1 MSSTLA
7 IGKDINGAVC
17 DTLHVSSLIYAA
29 TLAADDATPLI
40 VPENVNVAY
49 FSYGSSGD
57 VWVDIKN
64 TATIPD
70 ATFIE
75 TTSELNPVSRFVV
88 PGQTISFKCLVA
100 NPVQVSFYNNRNS

>member
-1 MSSTLA
+1 MSSNLA
-7 IGKDINGAVC
+7 IGKDINGEAC
-17 DTLHVSSLIYAA
+17 DTINASVNIYAA
-29 TLAADDATPLI
+29 TLAADDATALI
-40 VPENVNVAY
+40 VPQNVNVAY

-57 VWVDIKN
+57 VWVDLKN

-75 TTSELNPVSRFVV
+75 TTSELNPVSRFVN
-88 PGQTISFKCLVA
+88 PGSTISFKCLFA